1 MADDWVDVPST
12 TAPAAPKDDGWED
25 VPASNSDDGWSSAG
39 KEVVNSTPTGGIMRA
54 FGQGFGEAW
63 GPDRLGLSD
72 DSVKWLAKTGVFAS
86 GSKFENPF
94 QAFNEGIMV
103 PAATALDAAT
113 RLPGAL
119 YRGAQSAVNEALGDT
134 QFSHDLVSIPDA
146 FIGSPGGLGE
156 IRMRPGLPKHPE
168 TAPLPQGMPD
178 GFSVVTE
185 APTQPKNE
193 PFIEA
198 YHGSPHDFD
207 RFDLSKIG
215 TGEGAQAYGHGL
227 YFAEEKNIASHYATA
242 LSSSPGPIP
251 EVVHSALKDID
262 FAGFDSAGE
271 AMANIRAHPDWMDR
285 WGVADSEAAQTI
297 NKYVAENPRGNLYQ
311 VRINADPDHFLD
323 WDKPL
328 SEQSPKVQ
336 EALER
341 VNPGITEEG
350 RTIKSLLPVD
360 SQISNQFSDAGIRGI
375 KYLDAGSRG
384 ADEALATRNY
394 VVFNDDDIQITH
406 KNGISVDAVPAGH
419 DLGVIGP
426 ERPPVTEGTPEEAAK
441 RTVTM
446 PAQGPKGEAVT
457 QEVGGQ
463 PNEWRQRFDQFV
475 GKLNAPGDMQ
485 QLIKDA
491 ADQNDEFPAARAGD
505 ISLKARED
513 MASAAGVEGSS
524 IDWDGV
530 GRKLQND
537 NQVRNAMQAM
547 MQATEQVKAIAREV
561 KADGSP
567 ENLMKLQEAML
578 RRDQWVEQVV
588 GHRAEWGRT
597 GNVFQEFLQR
607 TKEEEGFSQWLKD
620 NDRSPEGL
628 KKIADAVDQLD
639 RGQAAR
645 FLSDMN
651 KPTAWDKFKYYWVNS
666 LISGPVTH
674 TKYAIANTA
683 FAGYESAAV
692 TPLAGLV
699 GAARRAIKGGNEG
712 VYAGEGAAR
721 LWGIVAGVPDAMK
734 AAVQAAKTGLQT
746 PLPGELAQYL
756 KAVQEGMNEAEA
768 RREFLPKQNR
778 MLPQQQ
784 RPIPGKL
791 GAVIG
796 LPSRGASAIHSFFNF
811 MGYRASIEAQAY
823 RAAAKEGLTP
833 ANEAFWH
840 RRAAMADQPT
850 ADMMNSAIEEGYRL
864 TFINELG
871 DTAKAVQNLVK
882 KFPPAELIMPFVHI
896 PLNILRRAMEGTPF
910 GFLDPEVRQALAGK
924 QGAVKQDMAI
934 ARMVAGSA
942 VGAWAVNMFLNGNIT
957 GFGPTDQK
965 ERAQWIAAGHQ
976 AYSVKIGNEWL
987 SFNRFGPIGTML
999 GLYSNLAETI
1009 PHMKPDSEELTKA
1022 IAMSVHSTGRL
1033 LEDEVGMQGLA
1044 GLMQAIDE
1052 PERSGARYISSFAG
1066 SLLPFS
1072 SAQRQIASAM
1082 DPDMREA
1089 KTVVDGLRYY
1099 VPGLR
1104 QGLQPKRDWLGAPM
1118 ANAGYGGDLP
1128 VPGASAL
1135 IQHRNAVPDPVAQE
1149 MATLDLKPAPP
1160 QNRIKGVK
1168 LTPELYDTYQ
1178 ATAGPF
1184 LRQILQNYVN
1194 APGWHDMPIS
1204 VRQEIFRNAIKVS
1217 RNTAAAAMQMQYP
1230 QIMQQAVNDRIDQIN
1245 GVKPAKRLQ

>member
-1 MADDWVDVPST
+1 MADDWVDVPAT
-12 TAPAAPKDDGWED
+12 TTTPAAPKDDGWQD
-25 VPASNSDDGWSSAG
+25 VPAANSGDGWSSAG

-185 APTQPKNE
+185 APTQPKNA

-242 LSSSPGPIP
+242 LSPSPGPIP
-251 EVVHSALKDID
+251 EAVHGALKDID
-262 FAGFDSAGE
+262 FVGFDSAGE
-271 AMANIRAHPDWMDR
+271 AMANIRANADWMDR
-285 WGVADSEAAQTI
+285 WGVSDSEAAQTI
-297 NKYVAENPRGNLYQ
+297 NKYVAANPRGNLYQ
-311 VRINADPDHFLD
+311 VRINADPDLFLD

-328 SEQSPKVQ
+328 NEQPVDVQ
-336 EALER
+336 EKIKSAMGER
-341 VNPGITEEG
+341 FFKNAEEARPEILMRAAADNPVGAAERLRAAGIPGI
-350 RTIKSLLPVD
+350 R
-360 SQISNQFSDAGIRGI
+360 
-375 KYLDAGSRG
+375 YLDQGSRG
-384 ADEALATRNY
+384 IDASSATRNY

-446 PAQGPKGEAVT
+446 PTQGPKGEAVT

-491 ADQNDEFPAARAGD
+491 ADQNEEFPAARVGD

-513 MASAAGVEGSS
+513 MASAAGVEGGS

-567 ENLMKLQEAML
+567 ENLMRLQEAML

-721 LWGIVAGVPDAMK
+721 LWGLVAGVPDAMK
-734 AAVQAAKTGLQT
+734 AAMQAAKTGLQT
-746 PLPGELAQYL
+746 PLPGELAQ
-756 KAVQEGMNEAEA
+756 EII
-768 RREFLPKQNR
+768 PKQNKNITF
-778 MLPQQQ
+778 QQ

-833 ANEAFWH
+833 ANEAFWQ
-840 RRAAMADQPT
+840 RRATMADQPP
-850 ADMMNSAIEEGYRL
+850 ADMMNNAIEEGYRL

-924 QGAVKQDMAI
+924 QGAVKQDMAV
-934 ARMVAGSA
+934 ARMIAGTG

-965 ERAQWIAAGHQ
+965 ERAQWVAAGHQ
-976 AYSVKIGNEWL
+976 PYSVKIGNEWL

-1009 PHMKPDSEELTKA
+1009 PHLKPDSEDLTKA
-1022 IAMSVHSTGRL
+1022 IAMTVHSTGRL

-1082 DPDMREA
+1082 DPSMREA

-1099 VPGLR
+1099 VPVLR
-1104 QGLQPKRDWLGAPM
+1104 QGLEPKRDWLGAPM
-1118 ANAGYGGDLP
+1118 ANSGYGGDLP
-1128 VPGASAL
+1128 VPGVSSL

-1149 MATLDLKPAPP
+1149 MATLDLKPAAP

-1184 LRQILQNYVN
+1184 LRQILQSYIN

-1204 VRQEIFRNAIKVS
+1204 VRQEIFRNAIKMS
-1217 RNTAAAAMQMQYP
+1217 RNTAGAAMQMQYP
-1230 QIMQQAVNDRIDQIN
+1230 QILQQAINDRIDQIN
-1245 GVKPAKRLQ
+1245 GIKPAKRLQ